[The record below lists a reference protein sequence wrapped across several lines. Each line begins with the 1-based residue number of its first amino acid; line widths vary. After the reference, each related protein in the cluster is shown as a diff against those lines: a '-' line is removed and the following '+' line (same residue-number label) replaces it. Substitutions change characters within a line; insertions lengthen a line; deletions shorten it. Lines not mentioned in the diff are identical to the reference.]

1 MKDSQKSLPA
11 TNSLTPYTGFLQGR
25 GNAVLQELD
34 TEQVESSNERAP
46 IDRESLMTH
55 GIAAVMGFVVS
66 LMFYLNGSTAVLNA
80 TAMVIMFAAGV
91 LSGGFIAVRYFKI
104 RFKNFKLWRK
114 S

>member
-1 MKDSQKSLPA
+1 MKDSQKALPA
-11 TNSLTPYTGFLQGR
+11 PKSLTPYTGLLQGR
-25 GNAVLQELD
+25 GDAVLQELD
-34 TEQVESSNERAP
+34 TEQVESGNERFP
-46 IDRESLMTH
+46 IDRESIMTH

-104 RFKNFKLWRK
+104 KLKNWRK
-114 S
+114 Q

>member
-1 MKDSQKSLPA
+1 MKDSQKALPS
-11 TNSLTPYTGFLQGR
+11 TKSLTRYTGILQGR
-25 GNAVLQELD
+25 GNSFMQELD
-34 TEQVESSNERAP
+34 TEQVKRGHERVQ

-104 RFKNFKLWRK
+104 KLKNWRK